1 MISNWCWMGILGKN
15 CHSHKI
21 SNNHLS
27 FFTQKFIN
35 FVPVEYI
42 HVFSLPLTPTQGNF
56 YPYLESLRVI
66 DNLKKAFFWWSGYK
80 LISPCNIS
88 SVLDKLFAL
97 LKYIILTNIKC
108 HFFRPVI
115 YLQNSLLTPTQ
126 GKNYPTYI

>member
-1 MISNWCWMGILGKN
+1 MFILA
-15 CHSHKI
+15 
-21 SNNHLS
+21 L
-27 FFTQKFIN
+27 
-35 FVPVEYI
+35 EYI
-42 HVFSLPLTPTQGNF
+42 QLFIPPLTPTQGNF
-56 YPYLESLRVI
+56 YPYLESLKVI